1 MDIRLVLD
9 MVFLWILS
17 FPIVKGKIR
26 CACSTLDCYAERRK
40 FCEADTQCYVENLSS
55 VVTRGCIDDKTPILC
70 DNRKSTKLAHLD
82 FPLLYC
88 CKEEFCNRR
97 VVPTE
102 QPSVAPDLNHSND
115 DDVNPYVR
123 YEYEDEEEKE
133 RQPCQN
139 TSDSKLNPIYIA
151 VPIAGVCVL
160 LGLIIFAMYLLRRR
174 NDMYAQYDAYRYQE
188 HMATLANKQNEAKM
202 TQSCETP
209 NRCTDSERFS
219 GK

>member
-1 MDIRLVLD
+1 MAHMLYTYNYLQAYRHTITR
-9 MVFLWILS
+9 
-17 FPIVKGKIR
+17 KIR

-102 QPSVAPDLNHSND
+102 QPC
-115 DDVNPYVR
+115 
-123 YEYEDEEEKE
+123 K
-133 RQPCQN
+133 
-139 TSDSKLNPIYIA
+139 YI
-151 VPIAGVCVL
+151 
-160 LGLIIFAMYLLRRR
+160 
-174 NDMYAQYDAYRYQE
+174 
-188 HMATLANKQNEAKM
+188 
-202 TQSCETP
+202 
-209 NRCTDSERFS
+209 
-219 GK
+219 